1 MKLAIII
8 LSGDTPE
15 ILFRCLLGIK
25 ENVLVEYKI
34 YLAYNGKSPEV
45 EQEIRSFLE
54 SHFGGERY
62 KVVKYGFYNFAV
74 LNNDIVRNHLDPEA
88 EFLLFCNNDVIISG
102 DCVNEMVY
110 CAAASPLPLG
120 TLGCRLLFEDGT
132 IQHDGQVFYASKEGR
147 FRWVTH
153 INMGADSAGL
163 HNPEPRLVIGNTF
176 ALCLSKREVFDS
188 VGGLN
193 EGYAQCFEDVEY
205 NLRCLQ
211 QGFSNIVMPSHIW
224 AYHLE
229 SYSRKKEATDK
240 LVQAE
245 DTARLMRYFEK
256 KFMNGKNLICYTE
269 DLPS

>member
-45 EQEIRSFLE
+45 EKEIRSFLE
-54 SHFGGERY
+54 SHFGCERY
-62 KVVKYGFYNFAV
+62 KVVKYGFYNFAA
-74 LNNDIVRNHLDPEA
+74 LNNDVARNHLDPEA

-110 CAAASPLPLG
+110 FAAASPLPLG

-132 IQHDGQVFYASKEGR
+132 IQHDGQVIYVWKDGR
-147 FRWVTH
+147 FRRVTH
-153 INMGADSAGL
+153 INVGADSAGL
-163 HNPEPRLVIGNTF
+163 DHPEPRLVIGNTF

-193 EGYAQCFEDVEY
+193 EGYTQCFEDVEY

-211 QGFSNIVMPSHIW
+211 LGFFNIVMPSHVW

-229 SYSRKKEATDK
+229 SYSRKKEAAEK
-240 LVQAE
+240 LVKVE
-245 DTARLMRYFEK
+245 DAARLVNFFEK
-256 KFMNGKNLICYTE
+256 KFMNGKNLVIQTGE
-269 DLPS
+269 LP